1 MDASGIASVPAAP
14 ATPGQ
19 PVRIIFSALILVMLL
34 AALDQTIVSTALP
47 TIVGEFG
54 GLAHLSWIVTAYMLA
69 TTIVTPL
76 YGKLGDLFGRKIV
89 LQTAIVLFLI
99 GSALC
104 GLSRSMGELIAF
116 RALQGLGGGGLM
128 VTAMAVVGDIM
139 SPRERGRY
147 QGIFGGVFGL
157 ATVLGPLIG
166 GFFVQHLSWRWI
178 FYVNLPLAL
187 LALVV
192 IALAFTAPAERRQ
205 PKIDYAGAA
214 LLAVALTAL
223 ILFTSLGGHS
233 FAWSSPQI
241 LGMIAVFC
249 AALVGFIVVERLAVE
264 PILPL
269 RLFRNRTFVV
279 SCSVGFI
286 VGISMFGS
294 VTFMPVYLQVVKGA
308 TPSTAGLL
316 LTPMMGGVLITSI
329 ISGQI
334 ISRVGRYRVFPIA
347 GTAVM
352 TLGLGLLA
360 TLGSDSPLWAA
371 SGYMLVLGLGLGMVM
386 QVLVLA
392 VQNAVDYSELGV
404 ATSGT
409 TLFRSTGGSVG
420 VSLFGAIFAAN
431 LASGL
436 AGRLPMGTTLP
447 NMSEPSA
454 IQALPADLRGI
465 YLDAFTMALHPV
477 FVLAALLA
485 AFSFVLTWF
494 LKEEPLRGPARAE
507 TIGESFATPHDAT
520 SLEELEFILTQ
531 LEQRE
536 SRWVLI
542 QRMAQRL
549 TVPLEPDEIWLL
561 VQLCREG
568 STPLTAELCYRL
580 SVPHT
585 RVDDIA
591 ARMAAKELVTRMPD
605 GSLIATNAGRQEFES
620 MLASYRSRLAQFL
633 ERWSPEDHAEVRTM
647 LTAHA
652 RALVQDIPAAPDRT
666 VT

>member
-1 MDASGIASVPAAP
+1 
-14 ATPGQ
+14 
-19 PVRIIFSALILVMLL
+19 
-34 AALDQTIVSTALP
+34 
-47 TIVGEFG
+47 
-54 GLAHLSWIVTAYMLA
+54 
-69 TTIVTPL
+69 
-76 YGKLGDLFGRKIV
+76 
-89 LQTAIVLFLI
+89 
-99 GSALC
+99 
-104 GLSRSMGELIAF
+104 
-116 RALQGLGGGGLM
+116 
-128 VTAMAVVGDIM
+128 
-139 SPRERGRY
+139 
-147 QGIFGGVFGL
+147 
-157 ATVLGPLIG
+157 
-166 GFFVQHLSWRWI
+166 
-178 FYVNLPLAL
+178 
-187 LALVV
+187 
-192 IALAFTAPAERRQ
+192 
-205 PKIDYAGAA
+205 
-214 LLAVALTAL
+214 
-223 ILFTSLGGHS
+223 
-233 FAWSSPQI
+233 
-241 LGMIAVFC
+241 
-249 AALVGFIVVERLAVE
+249 
-264 PILPL
+264 
-269 RLFRNRTFVV
+269 
-279 SCSVGFI
+279 
-286 VGISMFGS
+286 
-294 VTFMPVYLQVVKGA
+294 
-308 TPSTAGLL
+308 
-316 LTPMMGGVLITSI
+316 
-329 ISGQI
+329 
-334 ISRVGRYRVFPIA
+334 
-347 GTAVM
+347 M

-633 ERWSPEDHAEVRTM
+633 DRWSPEDHAEVRTM